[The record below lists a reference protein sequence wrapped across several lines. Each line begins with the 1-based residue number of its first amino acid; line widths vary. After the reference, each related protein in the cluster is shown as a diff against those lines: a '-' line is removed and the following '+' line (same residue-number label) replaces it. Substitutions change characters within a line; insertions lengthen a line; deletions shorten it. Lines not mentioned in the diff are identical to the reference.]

1 MLGEAQSLVE
11 TFYSSEVMEAPDGG
25 SKLPAMVVWG
35 NLAIYIVPRM
45 RQKHGVD
52 KGNGWKVMRNPCES
66 HLKSPKIIEIP
77 SKIIQ
82 NKGTSLIT
90 SCKILL

>member
-35 NLAIYIVPRM
+35 NLAIYIVPHM

-52 KGNGWKVMRNPCES
+52 KGN
-66 HLKSPKIIEIP
+66 
-77 SKIIQ
+77 
-82 NKGTSLIT
+82 
-90 SCKILL
+90 